1 MDKMNIDKYSK
12 RDLFLTALKS
22 EEDSKYVYLD
32 LAGRVKNFMLKDKL
46 KFLSAEEQKHFD
58 FFSKL
63 WEESFPAEEIIL
75 PDKTPVPLPEITI
88 DTEDLRFSDIFLQAM
103 NAEKAAHYF
112 YLSLANKF
120 KMDEDLSRRLKY
132 IASMEMGHYR
142 LLELEKEQAEEF
154 EKYDVEFDMMHVGP

>member
-1 MDKMNIDKYSK
+1 MNNMNIDKYSK
-12 RDLFLTALKS
+12 KDLFLTALKS
-22 EEDSKYVYLD
+22 EENSKNVYHD

-46 KFLSAEEQKHFD
+46 EFLSAEEQKHYD

-63 WEESFPAEEIIL
+63 WKEAFPAEEIIL
-75 PDKTPVPLPEITI
+75 PNETPVPLPEIII
-88 DTEDLRFSDIFLQAM
+88 DSEKMRFSDIFLQAM

-120 KMDEDLSRRLKY
+120 KMDEELSRRLRY

-154 EKYDVEFDMMHVGP
+154 EKYDVEFDMMHIGP

>member
-1 MDKMNIDKYSK
+1 MDKMNVDKYSK
-12 RDLFLTALKS
+12 KDLLLTALKS
-22 EEDSKYVYLD
+22 EEDSKNVYRD

-46 KFLSAEEQKHFD
+46 EFLSAEEQKHYD
-58 FFSKL
+58 FISNL
-63 WEESFPAEEIIL
+63 WKEEFPAEKIIL

-88 DTEDLRFSDIFLQAM
+88 DSEELRFSDIFLQAM

-120 KMDEDLSRRLKY
+120 KKDDDLSRRLKY

-154 EKYDVEFDMMHVGP
+154 EKYDAEFDMMHVGP

>member
-1 MDKMNIDKYSK
+1 MDKMNIDQYSK
-12 RDLFLTALKS
+12 KDLLLTALKS
-22 EEDSKYVYLD
+22 EEDSKNVYHD

-46 KFLSAEEQKHFD
+46 EFLSAEEQKHYD

-63 WEESFPAEEIIL
+63 WKEAFPAEEIIL

-88 DTEDLRFSDIFLQAM
+88 DSEELRFSDIFLQAM

-120 KMDEDLSRRLKY
+120 KMDEELSHRLKY

-142 LLELEKEQAEEF
+142 LLELEKEQAETYEMYDAEF
-154 EKYDVEFDMMHVGP
+154 EMMHIGP

>member
-1 MDKMNIDKYSK
+1 MDKMNVDKYSNK
-12 RDLFLTALKS
+12 DLLLTALKS
-22 EEDSKYVYLD
+22 EEDSKNVYRD

-46 KFLSAEEQKHFD
+46 EFLSAEEQKHYD
-58 FFSKL
+58 FISNL
-63 WEESFPAEEIIL
+63 WEEEFPSEEIIL
-75 PDKTPVPLPEITI
+75 PDKTPIPLPEITI
-88 DTEDLRFSDIFLQAM
+88 DSEELRFSDIFLQAM

-120 KMDEDLSRRLKY
+120 KKDEDLSRRLRY

-154 EKYDVEFDMMHVGP
+154 EKYDAEFDMMHVGP

>member
-12 RDLFLTALKS
+12 KDLFLTALKS
-22 EEDSKYVYLD
+22 EEDSKNVYRD

-46 KFLSAEEQKHFD
+46 EFLSAEEQKHYD
-58 FFSKL
+58 FFTGL
-63 WEESFPAEEIIL
+63 WKEAFPAEEIIL
-75 PDKTPVPLPEITI
+75 PDETPVPLPEITI
-88 DTEDLRFSDIFLQAM
+88 DSEELRFSDIFLQAM

-120 KMDEDLSRRLKY
+120 KMDEELSRRLKY

-142 LLELEKEQAEEF
+142 LLELEKNQAEEF
-154 EKYDVEFDMMHVGP
+154 EKYDTEFYMMHIGP

>member
-12 RDLFLTALKS
+12 KDLLLTALKS
-22 EEDSKYVYLD
+22 EKDSKNVYHD
-32 LAGRVKNFMLKDKL
+32 LAVRVKNFMLKDKL
-46 KFLSAEEQKHFD
+46 VFLSTEEQKHYD
-58 FFSKL
+58 FISNL
-63 WEESFPAEEIIL
+63 WKEEFPAEKIIL
-75 PDKTPVPLPEITI
+75 PDKTAVPLPEIII
-88 DTEDLRFSDIFLQAM
+88 DSEELRFSDIFLHAM

-142 LLELEKEQAEEF
+142 LLELEKEQAEEY